1 MFSTFLRQWVHDHAL
16 TVAKTAQLAQDPGV
30 LGLATG
36 SCRRFMG
43 ARM

>member
-16 TVAKTAQLAQDPGV
+16 TVAKTAQLAQDFGV
-30 LGLATG
+30 LVLAG
-36 SCRRFMG
+36 AGGRAG